1 MNGSLSS
8 VKKIVEDLNSA
19 QLDGKTGELT
29 SSRRSANHPEVVIA
43 PPSIYLLQVQEAIK
57 APVQVSAQNA
67 YTEFKGAFTGE
78 ISPEQLKDANIHW
91 VILGHSER
99 RALFGDT
106 DKFVADKVKAAIAAG
121 LSVIACVGESL
132 EEREKNI
139 TMEVVERQLEAIS
152 NEIKEED
159 WK

>member
-1 MNGSLSS
+1 MWCRDWFRL
-8 VKKIVEDLNSA
+8 L
-19 QLDGKTGELT
+19 
-29 SSRRSANHPEVVIA
+29 ANPLEVVIA
-43 PPSIYLLQVQEAIK
+43 PPAIYLLQVQDTVK
-57 APVQVSAQNA
+57 APIAVAAQNA
-67 YTEFKGAFTGE
+67 YTKFTGAFTGE

-106 DKFVADKVKAAIAAG
+106 DKFVAEKVQAAISAG

-132 EEREKNI
+132 EEREKGV
-139 TMEVVERQLEAIS
+139 TMEIVEKQLQAIAS
-152 NEIKEED
+152 EIKEED